1 MTRRRAALHLALAVA
16 LAMVAGALSACGGGG
31 GGADTPRAGGGG
43 DAPSEQRN
51 GGTQASSSEGPPP
64 APRPYRPLPAEDYSN
79 GKRLAAEIA
88 QRVTTYDQG
97 ASARA
102 VAARLGPGAVGEPA
116 LSETIEPLVDPTRYS
131 RGEVVYPQLSGV
143 TPTSLGA
150 MVVVRQTLSDED
162 GAERLVTRA
171 LDIRLRRSTGP
182 WSLDRIGPVG
192 GAPPESDRAPSP
204 AAKRVLEHPRITLP
218 DSARWDILSGDV
230 DEGLLEALA
239 GAAERYRLG
248 IAVIR
253 SGHPQ
258 NVWATTTPSAHS
270 VGNAVDIY
278 AVDGVPVLN
287 QRQEGSAAFELA
299 SELVDGGAAQIGSPW
314 ILGAGGSQ
322 SFTDEVHQDHIHL
335 QQTPTG

>member
-1 MTRRRAALHLALAVA
+1 MTRRRAALNLALAVA

-31 GGADTPRAGGGG
+31 ADAPPAGGGG
-43 DAPSEQRN
+43 DAASEQRD
-51 GGTQASSSEGPPP
+51 GATPASSSEGPPP
-64 APRPYRPLPAEDYSN
+64 APRPYRPLPAEGYSN

-97 ASARA
+97 ASPRA
-102 VAARLGPGAVGEPA
+102 VAARLGPGAVGAPA
-116 LSETIEPLVDPTRYS
+116 LSGAIEPLVDPTRYS

-150 MVVVRQTLSDED
+150 MVVVRQTMSDED
-162 GAERLVTRA
+162 GAERSVTRA

-192 GAPPESDRAPSP
+192 GDPQERGGAPSP
-204 AAKRVLEHPRITLP
+204 AAERVLEHPRITLP

-287 QRQEGSAAFELA
+287 QRQEGSAAFALA
-299 SELVDGGAAQIGSPW
+299 SELVGGGAAQVGSPW